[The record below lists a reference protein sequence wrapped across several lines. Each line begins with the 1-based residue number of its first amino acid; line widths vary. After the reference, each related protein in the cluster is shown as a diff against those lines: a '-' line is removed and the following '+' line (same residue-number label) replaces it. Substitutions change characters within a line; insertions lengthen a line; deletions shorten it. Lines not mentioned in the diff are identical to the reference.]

1 MKPFILLFV
10 LLSFLYSAQIDEFAN
25 GVGYLRSYN
34 MALESAKK
42 EQKLIMLLVVSD
54 YCPWCK
60 KFERKVLENPLVK
73 EAVNR
78 DFIAVAI
85 DKNSDKGNYPQ
96 EFAAVMIPAV
106 YFIDPKTQK
115 SIYEVVAYRKKD
127 EYLLNLKEAL
137 EIFKQNDKL

>member
-60 KFERKVLENPLVK
+60 KFESVYIKESLANSFTLLLVNSFTYICQNERINQKNDIAQRRTDFVRTWKQPMGGRPSIDAEEK
-73 EAVNR
+73 EE
-78 DFIAVAI
+78 
-85 DKNSDKGNYPQ
+85 KN
-96 EFAAVMIPAV
+96 
-106 YFIDPKTQK
+106 
-115 SIYEVVAYRKKD
+115 
-127 EYLLNLKEAL
+127 
-137 EIFKQNDKL
+137 